1 MYLKPGPSLKPWAF
15 SHKKLFQS
23 RSQAAPFLVAR
34 RTQGPGVFPH
44 MCDVKGRKDLTERG
58 HTGAEVWYQVTCHTH
73 IASKG
78 VTVIHTECS
87 LVPSPT
93 PSFSSLLSTVKRG
106 GPGTSSHV
114 SDVEGRK
121 G

>member
-1 MYLKPGPSLKPWAF
+1 MSVSELVGSWYTCNPGLVPRPHPGNKASITLTG
-15 SHKKLFQS
+15 KL
-23 RSQAAPFLVAR
+23 V
-34 RTQGPGVFPH
+34 
-44 MCDVKGRKDLTERG
+44 
-58 HTGAEVWYQVTCHTH
+58 
-73 IASKG
+73 
-78 VTVIHTECS
+78 S

-114 SDVEGRK
+114 SDVKGRK

>member
-1 MYLKPGPSLKPWAF
+1 MPPLAGEHLYSG
-15 SHKKLFQS
+15 
-23 RSQAAPFLVAR
+23 
-34 RTQGPGVFPH
+34 
-44 MCDVKGRKDLTERG
+44 D
-58 HTGAEVWYQVTCHTH
+58 
-73 IASKG
+73 
-78 VTVIHTECS
+78 S

-114 SDVEGRK
+114 SDVKGRK